1 MEKGRGRPKLLR
13 QVGLDLEADYFKPAG
28 VRMVDLESVEVS
40 MEEAEVIRL
49 IDLEGLSQEGAAGE
63 MGISR
68 GTLWRELQDARRK
81 IADALI
87 NGKAIQIKGGNY
99 ELKEKMAGRGR
110 QGGFGLGP
118 GGDCVC
124 PECGHKT
131 AHARGQPCYQK
142 TCPKCG
148 AKMTRS

>member
-1 MEKGRGRPKLLR
+1 MKKRGRPKLLR
-13 QVGLDLEADYFKPAG
+13 QVGLELEADYFKPAG
-28 VRMVDLESVEVS
+28 VPMSSLESIELDI
-40 MEEAEVIRL
+40 EEAEAIRL
-49 IDLEGLSQEGAAGE
+49 MDLKGLSQEEAAEE

-68 GTLWRELQDARRK
+68 GTLWRELQEARRK

-87 NGKAIQIKGGNY
+87 NGKAIQIKGGHY
-99 ELKEKMAGRGR
+99 ELKEKMVGRGR

-118 GGDCVC
+118 GGECVC
-124 PECGHKT
+124 PDCGYKES
-131 AHARGQPCYQK
+131 HARGQPCYQK